1 MKTLIL
7 YSRSSTFRPRSV
19 LASLATDQKKEG
31 HDVTVVDISAYS
43 YVNQD
48 LPPRWF
54 ARLFGA
60 DVYPQALE
68 QILESGQIPFI
79 SLPVLRVQEE
89 LPAEITTEFEES
101 VFSELVTYLRS
112 DQPSDTWFTHYTKK
126 KIQETAKPIYAALT
140 EFLEHEHFDRVI
152 VPNGRVGHLRLA
164 LLACKKVGVGIEYF
178 EIGRALEHSYYLGT
192 QQIHDRE
199 GTQAEV
205 ATVTAHLVPD
215 QVQEI
220 ATAWLNTR
228 MTTGLAIHPYNK
240 GWSNN
245 HGPFNDR
252 PVVPLAV
259 FFSSSVDEFTS
270 YGGSW
275 QTHEWADQYEAF
287 GAIIDLLSQRGV
299 RCVLRIHPNLQNKS
313 RQFVTRELGRVQ
325 ELMRAHP
332 HLEVLSHTNPTSSY
346 ELLQKAD
353 YVVVGRSTLG
363 LEGSCLG
370 KCVWTTTAARYDA
383 IADIRQALRP
393 AEVTDEN
400 FHIWTV
406 DPQGG
411 QRFVS
416 YWVEQD
422 TVFSVGEENW
432 ATWDAL
438 KSPTPMKIGNL
449 FVHNTVWHKIH
460 LVRLEIVKAINRK
473 RGKTIVTGPNFSRQG
488 NQHGARQPR
497 QR

>member
-19 LASLATDQKKEG
+19 ISSLATDQKRKG
-31 HDVTVVDISAYS
+31 HDVSVADISSFS

-48 LPPRWF
+48 LPPKWF

-60 DVYPQALE
+60 DVYPNELE
-68 QILESGQIPFI
+68 RILESAQIPFI
-79 SLPVLRVQEE
+79 SLSPPQNRAE
-89 LPAEITTEFEES
+89 LPAEITSEFEES

-112 DQPSDTWFTHYTKK
+112 DQPTDTWFTRYTKK
-126 KIQETAKPIYAALT
+126 KIQETAKPIYGALT
-140 EFLEHEHFDRVI
+140 MFLETERFDKVI

-164 LLACKKVGVGIEYF
+164 LLACKKVGVEIEYF
-178 EIGRALEHSYYLGT
+178 EIGRALENSYYLGK

-205 ATVTAHLVPD
+205 ASVTAHLS
-215 QVQEI
+215 QGEVQKI
-220 ATAWLNTR
+220 ATAWLETR

-240 GWSNN
+240 EWS
-245 HGPFNDR
+245 GGLGLVKDR
-252 PVVPLAV
+252 PQAPLAV

-275 QTHEWADQYEAF
+275 QTHEWTDQYEAF
-287 GAIIDLLSQRGV
+287 SAIIDLLSKRGV
-299 RCVLRIHPNLQNKS
+299 RCVLRVHPNLQNKS
-313 RQFVTRELGRVQ
+313 RHFVRRELIRVQ
-325 ELMRAHP
+325 ELMKAHP
-332 HLEVLSHTNPTSSY
+332 HLEVLSHTDPTSSY
-346 ELLQKAD
+346 ELLQGAD

-363 LEGSCLG
+363 LEGSCLS

-393 AEVTDEN
+393 ADVTDKN
-400 FHIWTV
+400 FHKWTV
-406 DPQGG
+406 DPQGA

-422 TVFSVGEENW
+422 TVFSFGEENW

-438 KSPTPMKIGNL
+438 KAPTPMKIGNL
-449 FVHNTVWHKIH
+449 FVKNTVWHKIH
-460 LVRLEIVKAINRK
+460 LVRLEIVKAINRR
-473 RGKTIVTGPNFSRQG
+473 RGRRFAHNGSNTQSHWLV
-488 NQHGARQPR
+488 PR
-497 QR
+497 G